1 LVRQFGLHD
10 PLLNQ
15 LLMGMKIEGNVTL
28 TVALCLCRFILEGY
42 DLGLEQLVEQSQL
55 LLPSKDVL
63 AVESHLVTRD

>member
-1 LVRQFGLHD
+1 
-10 PLLNQ
+10 
-15 LLMGMKIEGNVTL
+15 MGMKIEGHVTL